1 MDIIVLFSED
11 WWAKVKSLNFSI
23 FNIKGLN
30 IRGEMPSGRVAV
42 IRALCPLMVDDQCPT
57 RLESC
62 ACYVLVNNLL
72 IIWYRIY

>member
-1 MDIIVLFSED
+1 
-11 WWAKVKSLNFSI
+11 
-23 FNIKGLN
+23 
-30 IRGEMPSGRVAV
+30 MPSGRVAV

-72 IIWYRIY
+72 II